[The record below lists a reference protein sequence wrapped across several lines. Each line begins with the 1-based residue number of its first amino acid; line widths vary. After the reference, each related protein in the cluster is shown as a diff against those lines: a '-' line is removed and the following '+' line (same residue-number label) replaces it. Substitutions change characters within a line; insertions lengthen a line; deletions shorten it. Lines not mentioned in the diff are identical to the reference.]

1 MSLQPDPGN
10 EPRPTGLVIFDRDGV
25 LHAVFFDGT
34 PVRGP
39 WALSELA
46 LLPGVERAVAAVTDA
61 GLTVVVATNQ
71 PDIARLHISHETVSL
86 INQRINE
93 RIPGIARFYVC
104 GHDNSD
110 GCRCRKPSAGMLMDA
125 LAEFGADPTQTWMV
139 GDRWT
144 DIAAGRAADV
154 RTVLIEDEFSWRP
167 TSQGPPPAGLR
178 PDAVVASTEQAVE
191 VILRAQDNR

>member
-25 LHAVFFDGT
+25 INEVFFDGT
-34 PVRGP
+34 QVRGP

-61 GLTVVVATNQ
+61 ASQLLWRPTSLTLRVCT
-71 PDIARLHISHETVSL
+71 SL
-86 INQRINE
+86 M
-93 RIPGIARFYVC
+93 
-104 GHDNSD
+104 
-110 GCRCRKPSAGMLMDA
+110 KPSASSISESTNESRESPGSMFVAMTTAMGVDAGSQVQGCLWTRWLNLELTQPDMD
-125 LAEFGADPTQTWMV
+125 GWGSMD
-139 GDRWT
+139 GYR
-144 DIAAGRAADV
+144 GRASSRCAHGM
-154 RTVLIEDEFSWRP
+154 IEDEFSWRP

-178 PDAVVASTEQAVE
+178 PDAVVASTGQAVE